1 MASVLSI
8 CDILASEVCRSAYHL
23 QETLEQPIFLG
34 NGQQYTLTVLPDF
47 DFFPSNSVVILGF
60 PIIVKKITPAHYT
73 AE

>member
-34 NGQQYTLTVLPDF
+34 NGQQYTLIVLPDF
-47 DFFPSNSVVILGF
+47 DFFPQTQL
-60 PIIVKKITPAHYT
+60 
-73 AE
+73 